1 MNLGTIRR
9 YYVEKWSDMLKKRTN
24 KKEAEEKWTIGDVS
38 NCPKNVQ
45 KGQTLKITQNHPKK
59 TKAIDYKIL
68 LTYN

>member
-1 MNLGTIRR
+1 MIFAITL
-9 YYVEKWSDMLKKRTN
+9 LKFVH
-24 KKEAEEKWTIGDVS
+24 WVIGDV
-38 NCPKNVQ
+38 PKWTKNVQ